1 MRLFS
6 TLSIKR
12 LEYEAIVKTQI
23 QGAEIY
29 YR

>member
-12 LEYEAIVKTQI
+12 LEYETIVKMQI
-23 QGAEIY
+23 QGGGIHY
-29 YR
+29 